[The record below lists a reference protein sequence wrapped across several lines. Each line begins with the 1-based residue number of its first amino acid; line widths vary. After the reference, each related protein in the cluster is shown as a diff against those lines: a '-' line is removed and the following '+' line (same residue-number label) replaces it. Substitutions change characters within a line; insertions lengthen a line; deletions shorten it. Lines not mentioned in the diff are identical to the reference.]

1 MKKAVREDICD
12 EQLFS
17 AIYNKLSDSLYHFL
31 YYKFGEEYLPSDK
44 VQEAFIKLWKNCA
57 KIAPDKA
64 KSFLFTTANNLMLN
78 EVAHKKVV
86 LKYQNLPRKK
96 SDSETPEFVLREKEY
111 HAQLTAAINRLSEAQ
126 RVAFLMN
133 RIEGK
138 RFKEIA
144 SLLDISVK
152 AVEKRVYG
160 ALKQLRKEIK
170 EI

>member
-1 MKKAVREDICD
+1 MKLLTKKWFLNIR
-12 EQLFS
+12 
-17 AIYNKLSDSLYHFL
+17 IY
-31 YYKFGEEYLPSDK
+31 
-44 VQEAFIKLWKNCA
+44 QE
-57 KIAPDKA
+57 
-64 KSFLFTTANNLMLN
+64 
-78 EVAHKKVV
+78 
-86 LKYQNLPRKK
+86 KK